1 MLTFD
6 FTLNGVLITRDVP
19 VRWEEVTFRQ
29 LLDLTET
36 DELKA
41 LSLFT
46 GIEPD
51 VLRKAQISGLD
62 QLLSA
67 LSFIHKP
74 APTNLLTKEIHT
86 KEATYQVPID
96 IGFESFGQYV
106 DLKQTLD
113 DLEKITDKEKKGME
127 TLKIYPLLCS
137 IYAVR
142 PYDFKVSESK
152 VEEFFNAP
160 CTEVVAVGNFIL
172 MKLIALRQTIEVNSQ
187 KQGATRI
194 KRWLLALK
202 AWWTNTAFTV
212 RFFIWKKKHRLTE
225 TK

>member
-1 MLTFD
+1 MKFD
-6 FTLNGVLITRDVP
+6 ITLNGVTVQKEIP
-19 VRWEEVTFRQ
+19 VSWEQVTFRQ

-51 VLRKAQISGLD
+51 ILRKAKITGLD
-62 QLLSA
+62 KLLSA

-74 APTNLLTKEIHT
+74 CPTNLICKEIHT
-86 KEATYQVPID
+86 KETNYPVVTD

-106 DLKQTLD
+106 DIKQELD
-113 DLEKITDKEKKGME
+113 KLEKITDKDQKGME
-127 TLKIYPLLCS
+127 TLKIYPLLCA
-137 IYAVR
+137 IYTVK
-142 PYDFKVSESK
+142 PYDFKVAESR
-152 VEEFFNAP
+152 VEAFFNAP

-172 MKLIALRQTIEVNSQ
+172 MKLIALRSTIDQNSR
-187 KQGATRI
+187 KQEATLM
-194 KRWLLALK
+194 KRLLLALR
-202 AWWTNTAFTV
+202 AWWINTAFMV
-212 RFFIWKKKHRLTE
+212 RFYIWKKRHRLHV

>member
-1 MLTFD
+1 MKFD
-6 FTLNGVLITRDVP
+6 ITLQGVTVQKEIP
-19 VRWEEVTFRQ
+19 VSWEQVTFRQ

-51 VLRKAQISGLD
+51 ILRKAQITGLD
-62 QLLSA
+62 KLLTA

-74 APTNLLTKEIHT
+74 APTNLLPKEIHT
-86 KEATYQVPID
+86 KEGDYPVVKD

-106 DLKQTLD
+106 DIKETLD
-113 DLEKITDKEKKGME
+113 ELEKITDKEKKGME

-137 IYAVR
+137 IYTVK
-142 PYDFKVSESK
+142 PYDFKIAEARVES
-152 VEEFFNAP
+152 FFNAP

-172 MKLIALRQTIEVNSQ
+172 MKLIALRSTIEVNSQ
-187 KQGATRI
+187 KQGATRL
-194 KRWLLALK
+194 KRFRLALK
-202 AWWTNTAFTV
+202 AWWTNMVLTV
-212 RFFIWKKKHRLTE
+212 RFYIWKKKHRLTV